1 MAHQITISWNTEA
14 GATSYNIY
22 RGTALGNES
31 PIPYASITAPITTFT
46 DTNVFQGK
54 VYSYEVTSV
63 INGVESADSLQVLAP
78 AIPFPVSPANLESVL
93 DGAGSFEVLAG
104 STVTSTGNTQVAG
117 DVGVFPGTSITGFPP
132 GVISG
137 VFHAGDFVA
146 QAGQSSLTAAFNDA
160 MSRPTSGSIPA
171 DIGGMTLKTGVWDAP
186 SSLAVTGTL
195 TVDAEGNPAAVFILR
210 TPSTLTTASNN
221 STINLVNGA
230 QESNV
235 YWIVGS
241 SATLGTNTAF
251 TGSILAQTSIT
262 VVSGAT
268 VVGRLLARTG
278 AVTLDTNIVD
288 AFVILGYVTP
298 GASCIH
304 AVPLLGDLVVIGP
317 LPPSPP
323 NVPPAP
329 PAAPTGLVITS
340 EN

>member
-1 MAHQITISWNTEA
+1 MSHQITIGWNA
-14 GATSYNIY
+14 VPGASSYNVY
-22 RGTALGNES
+22 RGTALGNEA
-31 PIPYASITAPITTFT
+31 PIPYASTVTPTFT
-46 DTNVFQGK
+46 DTNVFAGK
-54 VYSYEVTSV
+54 VYSYEVTAV
-63 INGVESADSLQVLAP
+63 VGGQESLDSLQVLSP
-78 AIPFPVSPANLESVL
+78 AVPFPVSPASLEGVL
-93 DGAGSFEVLAG
+93 DGAGSFEILAG
-104 STVTSTGNTQVAG
+104 STVTNSGPSQVAG

-146 QAGQSSLTAAFNDA
+146 QAGQNSLSAAFVQA
-160 MSRPTSGSIPA
+160 SGLASSGAIAA
-171 DIGGMTLKTGVWDAP
+171 DIGGTTIKTGVWDAS

-195 TVDAEGNPAAVFILR
+195 TIDAEGNPAAVFIIR
-210 TPSTLTTASNN
+210 MASTLTTASNN
-221 STINLVNGA
+221 STITLVNGA

-241 SATLGTNTAF
+241 SATLGTGTSF
-251 TGSILAQTSIT
+251 TGTILAQTSIT

-278 AVTLDTNIVD
+278 AVTLDTNIID

-304 AVPLLGDLVVIGP
+304 AIPALGDLVVIGP

-329 PAAPTGLVITS
+329 PAAPTGLVISS